1 VRRLL
6 FSVLLVCLAQVPV
19 AFARF
24 EVEVLALFKDR
35 ALLRTGG
42 VERMLRVGETSA
54 EGVTLLAANA
64 QGARLRHAGRELNL
78 GLSTQ
83 VAGRLAP
90 PALQNIAIPPDG
102 HGQYRVRGTI
112 DGQLAD
118 FLVDT
123 GASVVVLSSRHA
135 RALGIA
141 FDNGRKGTV
150 QTAQG
155 TVDAVFL
162 TLDRVAVAGI
172 EARGIQATVI
182 EGDYP
187 VDILLGM
194 TFLQHVS
201 MEARAGVL
209 TLTQKF

>member
-1 VRRLL
+1 MRRLL
-6 FSVLLVCLAQVPV
+6 FSVLLVCLAQAPV
-19 AFARF
+19 ALARF

-64 QGARLRHAGRELNL
+64 QGARVRHAGRDLSL
-78 GLSTQ
+78 GL
-83 VAGRLAP
+83 
-90 PALQNIAIPPDG
+90 N
-102 HGQYRVRGTI
+102 
-112 DGQLAD
+112 
-118 FLVDT
+118 
-123 GASVVVLSSRHA
+123 SRHA

-182 EGDYP
+182 DGDYP

-194 TFLQHVS
+194 TFLRHVS
-201 MEARAGVL
+201 MEERAGVL